1 MFGGVGSGIYGG
13 SRGLYGTLANYGT
26 LNLTVASPPQSFV
39 EPLTLDDVKR
49 YIGLPERSPLDAEED
64 LQLESMITA
73 ARGQAEILQG
83 RDLVRKQW
91 DLSLDFWIDY
101 FFQLRS
107 PLASVDLF
115 TLRDST
121 GSYTTLV
128 ENRDYIVDT
137 LKDPGV
143 VAPPY
148 NTMWPVFTPW
158 PSSAILIRFT
168 SGFAAD
174 SIWWKAGDGDRIKN
188 GMRLLISNWF
198 TGRLPFEQGID
209 PAKEYPFGLTA
220 CLSQGAIRHVA

>member
-1 MFGGVGSGIYGG
+1 MTGGIGAGVYGPQGLWGGLAPNGSI
-13 SRGLYGTLANYGT
+13 A
-26 LNLTVASPPQSFV
+26 LTDSSPSQTFE
-39 EPLTLDDVKR
+39 EPFC
-49 YIGLPERSPLDAEED
+49 PEEIKAFLKIPVRSPTDPEED
-64 LQLESMITA
+64 ALICDLISA
-73 ARGQAEILQG
+73 ARVVAEYFQG
-83 RDLVRKQW
+83 RDLVLKQW
-91 DLSLDFWIDY
+91 DLHIDFWIDY

-121 GSYTTLV
+121 GGYTTLV
-128 ENRDYIVDT
+128 ENKDYIVDT

-148 NTMWPVFTPW
+148 NAMWPVFTPW